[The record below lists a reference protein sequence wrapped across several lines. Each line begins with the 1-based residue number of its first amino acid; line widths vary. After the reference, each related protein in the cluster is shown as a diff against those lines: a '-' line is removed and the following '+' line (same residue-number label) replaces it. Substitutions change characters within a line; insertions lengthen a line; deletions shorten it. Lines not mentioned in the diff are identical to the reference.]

1 MSSVDPSEE
10 ELRLHSFTVG
20 DARLRETRRKLSPEE
35 FAFDGVSD
43 EEWDAFYAALA
54 EE

>member
-1 MSSVDPSEE
+1 VDDPHLWDVRPQLSFE
-10 ELRLHSFTVG
+10 ELALEDVT
-20 DARLRETRRKLSPEE
+20 
-35 FAFDGVSD
+35 D